1 MKTKITSFIATALIA
16 ASCSSGF
23 MEEYSQDLSRV
34 QSAED
39 LNELLMGDCT
49 MPLSYFYYN
58 YGGYTE
64 NENYL
69 LLHFLGDEMQ
79 ETMGFSLEPSGLYNT
94 KRYFAYFTWQRDAY
108 IDDEGAETY
117 KSYEEEYWN
126 LAYEKINNCN
136 MVIEAA
142 DALSTSNADDDAL
155 RRHVM
160 GECLYLRAVYYSLLV
175 NLYAKPYAPAT
186 AATTPGVPV
195 KTTGEVVDAEFS
207 RNSVAEVYQQIV
219 ADLERAEELLAD
231 VASPQTIYHVG
242 INAVYI
248 QRSRMAL
255 YMQDWTTAKRYAELA
270 IRQNDYLQDMRG
282 WSADAYPISDKN
294 KEVLYSNGAS
304 CFGNLIFESPG
315 RRSTSYYNYSPAYAA
330 SDNLVALYD
339 DNDGR
344 KRGYITDKDDVN
356 NSPAY
361 WTYHKIDNSRAS
373 WGTYKTV
380 SDVFSIR
387 TAEAY
392 LNLAE
397 AEAQLGNDAAA
408 CQWLSQLRQRRIDG
422 DAAVSGLSGK
432 QLIEFIR
439 DERQRELCFEGHR
452 WFDLRRYQVDV
463 KCPYSK
469 AIEHS
474 YTWYVYVNYDNI
486 ADHTSYY
493 RLEPNDDAYT
503 LNIPKNTRD
512 FQNSIGS
519 NPRPDRQPF
528 KTENRRADD
537 EEEDW

>member
-1 MKTKITSFIATALIA
+1 MKTKITSFIAATLVA

-34 QSAED
+34 QSADD

-49 MPLSYFYYN
+49 MPLSYFYYS

-64 NENYL
+64 NEHYL
-69 LLHFLGDEMQ
+69 LLHFLGDELQ
-79 ETMGFSLEPSGLYNT
+79 EAKGFSLEPSGQYNIR
-94 KRYFAYFTWQRDAY
+94 RYFAFYTWQRDAY

-117 KSYEEEYWN
+117 KNEEEYYWN
-126 LAYEKINNCN
+126 LAYQKINNCN

-142 DALSTSNADDDAL
+142 EELSTSSDDDERL

-160 GECLYLRAVYYSLLV
+160 GECHYLRAVYYSLLV

-207 RNSVAEVYQQIV
+207 RNSVAEVYQQIT
-219 ADLERAEELLAD
+219 ADLDKAEQLLAD
-231 VASPQTIYHVG
+231 VSVPSSIYHVG

-255 YMQDWTTAKRYAELA
+255 YMQDWATAKRYAELA
-270 IRQNDYLQDMRG
+270 LSQSDYLQDMRG
-282 WSADAYPISDKN
+282 WSADNYPMSDKN

-315 RRSTSYYNYSPAYAA
+315 RKSSYYYNYSPVYAVA
-330 SDNLVALYD
+330 DNLVALYD

-344 KRGYITDKDDVN
+344 KRGYITDNDDVS
-356 NSPAY
+356 NSPAN
-361 WTYHKIDNSRAS
+361 WTYHKIDNSRES

-397 AEAQLGNDAAA
+397 AEAQLGNDGAA
-408 CQWLSQLRQRRIDG
+408 CQWLTKLRQRRIDG
-422 DAAVSGLSGK
+422 DATVSLSGG
-432 QLIEFIR
+432 QLMEFLR

-463 KCPYSK
+463 KHPYSK
-469 AIEHS
+469 AIVHS
-474 YTWYVYVNYDNI
+474 YTWYVTVDYDNI
-486 ADHTSYY
+486 ADRTSYY

-503 LNIPKNTRD
+503 LDIPKNTKD
-512 FQNSIGS
+512 FQSTIGS

-528 KTENRRADD
+528 ETENRRD
-537 EEEDW
+537 